1 MNFVNFVNNKINF
14 LLLTI
19 VFFLFFSNYFFL
31 GTSVPAYV
39 IGIFIIIF
47 SIMKIKFDVFQIISM
62 LLLILYFFF
71 ILSLATYELNIIK
84 NFKFYFGFITFVII
98 LKCTRFNFFIDQK
111 YFKFLFYLI
120 ILESLLIN
128 TIIHSKNFYL
138 DYHPALYFNFYQRP
152 ASFGGNASMTSTL
165 IVCFFF
171 FFEKY
176 FNYKYKLSDFILFFL
191 SIVLLFST
199 NGFFL
204 LIFMIF
210 LRLNKKNY
218 ILKFLLLIFFV
229 LILFY
234 ISFLIPQ
241 ALDDGNLIYVNYQ
254 KISLDYFVYIINEK
268 YENFKYL
275 FYDFNLFSYENLF
288 GKNNILNITST
299 SGDNGLVNFIQT
311 MGYVGLLIFCLIIFS
326 FSKKNHSVTLLLL
339 IAGSLHYP
347 TIMSPIGQFFFA
359 YILLASDKHPKLT
372 NRFI

>member
-1 MNFVNFVNNKINF
+1 MANF
-14 LLLTI
+14 
-19 VFFLFFSNYFFL
+19 S
-31 GTSVPAYV
+31 
-39 IGIFIIIF
+39 
-47 SIMKIKFDVFQIISM
+47 
-62 LLLILYFFF
+62 
-71 ILSLATYELNIIK
+71 IK
-84 NFKFYFGFITFVII
+84 NFKYYFGFITFVII
-98 LKCTRFNFFIDQK
+98 LKCIKFNFLIDQK

-128 TIIHSKNFYL
+128 TIINSKNFYI
-138 DYHPALYFNFYQRP
+138 DYHPALYFNSYQRP

-176 FNYKYKLSDFILFFL
+176 FNYKYKLLDFILFFL

-204 LIFMIF
+204 LILMIF
-210 LRLNKKNY
+210 LRLNNKKNY
-218 ILKFLLLIFFV
+218 ILKFLLLIFV
-229 LILFY
+229 LFLIY
-234 ISFLIPQ
+234 ISSLIPQ
-241 ALDDGNLIYVNYQ
+241 AIDDENLTYVNYQ
-254 KISLDYFVYIINEK
+254 KISLDYFVYVINDK
-268 YENFKYL
+268 YEAVRYA
-275 FYDFNLFSYENLF
+275 FYDFNIFSYENLF

-326 FSKKNHSVTLLLL
+326 FNKKNHSVTLFLL
-339 IAGSLHYP
+339 IVGSLHYP
-347 TIMSPIGQFFFA
+347 TIMSPIGQFFLA